1 MASTTIKI
9 DTELKDRL
17 NTLKIHPRES
27 YNDVIERL
35 VAIAVDEEPLSQETI
50 RDLERS
56 LEDLKAGRVYTLD
69 EVMAELKEERPTAW
83 SSPRQPVITSR
94 AFHDP

>member
-56 LEDLKAGRVYTLD
+56 LEDLKAGRVYALD
-69 EVMAELKEERPTAW
+69 EVMAELKEE
-83 SSPRQPVITSR
+83 
-94 AFHDP
+94 

>member
-1 MASTTIKI
+1 MYLSMASTTIKI

-27 YNDVIERL
+27 YNDVIKRL
-35 VAIAVDEEPLSQETI
+35 VAIAVDEEPLSQEMI

-69 EVMAELKEERPTAW
+69 EVMAELKEE
-83 SSPRQPVITSR
+83 
-94 AFHDP
+94 

>member
-69 EVMAELKEERPTAW
+69 EVLAELKEE
-83 SSPRQPVITSR
+83 
-94 AFHDP
+94 

>member
-17 NTLKIHPRES
+17 NTLKLHPRES
-27 YNDVIERL
+27 YNDVIKRL
-35 VAIAVDEEPLSQETI
+35 VAIAVDEEPLSQEMI

-69 EVMAELKEERPTAW
+69 EVMAELKEE
-83 SSPRQPVITSR
+83 
-94 AFHDP
+94 

>member
-27 YNDVIERL
+27 YNDVIKRL
-35 VAIAVDEEPLSQETI
+35 VAIAVDEEPLSQEMI

-69 EVMAELKEERPTAW
+69 EVMAELKEE
-83 SSPRQPVITSR
+83 
-94 AFHDP
+94 

>member
-17 NTLKIHPRES
+17 NTLKLHPQES

-35 VAIAVDEEPLSQETI
+35 VAMAVDEEPLSQETI

-69 EVMAELKEERPTAW
+69 EVMAELKEE
-83 SSPRQPVITSR
+83 
-94 AFHDP
+94 

>member
-17 NTLKIHPRES
+17 NTLKLHPRES

-35 VAIAVDEEPLSQETI
+35 VAMAVDEEPLSQETI

-69 EVMAELKEERPTAW
+69 EVMAELKEE
-83 SSPRQPVITSR
+83 
-94 AFHDP
+94 

>member
-1 MASTTIKI
+1 MASTTIRI

-17 NTLKIHPRES
+17 NTLKSHPRES

-35 VAIAVDEEPLSQETI
+35 VAIAVDEEPLSQEMI

-69 EVMAELKEERPTAW
+69 EVMAELKEE
-83 SSPRQPVITSR
+83 
-94 AFHDP
+94 

>member
-27 YNDVIERL
+27 YNDVIKRL

-69 EVMAELKEERPTAW
+69 EVMAELKEE
-83 SSPRQPVITSR
+83 
-94 AFHDP
+94 

>member
-50 RDLERS
+50 RDIERS

-69 EVMAELKEERPTAW
+69 EVMAELKEE
-83 SSPRQPVITSR
+83 
-94 AFHDP
+94 

>member
-17 NTLKIHPRES
+17 NTLKLHPRES
-27 YNDVIERL
+27 YNDVIKRL

-69 EVMAELKEERPTAW
+69 EVMAELKEE
-83 SSPRQPVITSR
+83 
-94 AFHDP
+94 

>member
-69 EVMAELKEERPTAW
+69 EVMAELKEE
-83 SSPRQPVITSR
+83 
-94 AFHDP
+94 

>member
-17 NTLKIHPRES
+17 NTLKIRPRES

-35 VAIAVDEEPLSQETI
+35 VAMAVDEEPLSQETI

-69 EVMAELKEERPTAW
+69 EVMAELKEE
-83 SSPRQPVITSR
+83 
-94 AFHDP
+94 

>member
-1 MASTTIKI
+1 MVSTTIKI

-50 RDLERS
+50 RDIERS

-69 EVMAELKEERPTAW
+69 EVMAELKEE
-83 SSPRQPVITSR
+83 
-94 AFHDP
+94 

>member
-35 VAIAVDEEPLSQETI
+35 VAIAVDEEPLSQEMI

-69 EVMAELKEERPTAW
+69 EVMAELKEE
-83 SSPRQPVITSR
+83 
-94 AFHDP
+94 

>member
-35 VAIAVDEEPLSQETI
+35 VAMAVDEEPLSQETI

-69 EVMAELKEERPTAW
+69 EVMAELKEE
-83 SSPRQPVITSR
+83 
-94 AFHDP
+94 

>member
-17 NTLKIHPRES
+17 NTLKLHPRES

-69 EVMAELKEERPTAW
+69 EVMAELKEE
-83 SSPRQPVITSR
+83 
-94 AFHDP
+94 

>member
-9 DTELKDRL
+9 DTQLKDRL
-17 NTLKIHPRES
+17 NTLKIHPRET

-35 VAIAVDEEPLSQETI
+35 VAMAVDEEPLSQETI

-69 EVMAELKEERPTAW
+69 EVMAELKEE
-83 SSPRQPVITSR
+83 
-94 AFHDP
+94 

>member
-27 YNDVIERL
+27 HNDVIKRL
-35 VAIAVDEEPLSQETI
+35 VAIAVDEEPLSQEMI

-69 EVMAELKEERPTAW
+69 EVMAELKEE
-83 SSPRQPVITSR
+83 
-94 AFHDP
+94 